1 MAMMWYGLNRG
12 LPGRGGLFLTNYV
25 ALLALRARTW
35 VIRNYRSWC
44 LRASLRL
51 QWPIM
56 KYFYGEYDGSE
67 FPTQD
72 KLFGMDQLMQFIM
85 QYGEQALKA
94 IQQMMQDP
102 KNAEQAEMLEQMI
115 KDGLLDRDG
124 KGRLR
129 LTPRAVNRMQQK
141 ALMEI
146 FTNLRNGQR
155 EGHEK
160 VTPGQGGQRIEGTKA
175 YQYGDSV
182 SELDLHQT
190 LRNALSRH
198 GLPQEVASG
207 QLPVASEDSS
217 ASANRQPPTANR
229 PRIKFDEKDFELH
242 LHEGTTSCST
252 VVLLDMSG
260 SMMRYGRFLA
270 AKKVAMA
277 MQALVRG
284 RFAQDTLDFVGFYS
298 GASRIREAMLP
309 LVMPK
314 PVTIYDYQV
323 RLRVPIAQIDQAPQH
338 FTNLHMGLQLAR
350 RVLQKR
356 GGENKQIF
364 IITDGQPTA
373 HVEGDHV
380 FLLYPPDPRSTVATL
395 KEAVLAVREGARI
408 STFALIEDY
417 WGMDWV
423 GFVDQL
429 TKLTKGV
436 AFYTSSEGLAS
447 CIMESYLSGR
457 KKKAY
462 IA

>member
-1 MAMMWYGLNRG
+1 
-12 LPGRGGLFLTNYV
+12 
-25 ALLALRARTW
+25 
-35 VIRNYRSWC
+35 
-44 LRASLRL
+44 
-51 QWPIM
+51 M
-56 KYFYGEYDGSE
+56 KYFYGHFDGQE

-72 KLFGMDQLMQFIM
+72 KLFGFDQLMQFIM

-94 IQQMMQDP
+94 
-102 KNAEQAEMLEQMI
+102 LEQLM
-115 KDGLLDRDG
+115 KNPQSEAQRQLLQQLLDEGMLDKDG

-129 LTPRAVNRMQQK
+129 LTPRAVGRMQQK

-146 FTNLRNGQR
+146 FANLRSGQR

-160 VTPGQGGQRIEGTKA
+160 VTAGSGGERMDGTKP
-175 YQYGDSV
+175 YQFGDPV

-190 LRNALSRH
+190 LHNALVRH
-198 GLPQEVASG
+198 GLPEG
-207 QLPVASEDSS
+207 RHGSS
-217 ASANRQPPTANR
+217 DAPQRA
-229 PRIKFDEKDFELH
+229 RIRFTERDLELH
-242 LHEGTTSCST
+242 LHEGMTSCST

-260 SMMRYGRFLA
+260 SMMRYGRFAA

-284 RFAQDTLDFVGFYS
+284 RFPQDTLDFVGFYS
-298 GASRIREAMLP
+298 AAEKIPEATLP
-309 LVMPK
+309 LLLPK
-314 PVTIYDYQV
+314 PVTVYDYQV
-323 RLRVPIAQIDQAPQH
+323 RLRVPIAQVADAPQH

-350 RVLQKR
+350 RILKRR

-373 HVEGDHV
+373 HVEGGFVH
-380 FLLYPPDPRSTVATL
+380 LIYPPDRRSTVATL
-395 KEAVLAVREGARI
+395 KEAHLAVRDGCRI

-429 TKLTKGV
+429 TRLTKGV
-436 AFYTSSEGLAS
+436 AFYTSSGELAD

-457 KKKAY
+457 KKKTHVA
-462 IA
+462 

>member
-1 MAMMWYGLNRG
+1 
-12 LPGRGGLFLTNYV
+12 
-25 ALLALRARTW
+25 
-35 VIRNYRSWC
+35 
-44 LRASLRL
+44 
-51 QWPIM
+51 M
-56 KYFYGEYDGSE
+56 KYSYGEYDGSE

-72 KLFGMDQLMQFIM
+72 KLFSFDQFMQFIM

-94 IQQMMQDP
+94 IQKMMNESDNP
-102 KNAEQAEMLEQMI
+102 EQSEMLEQMLA
-115 KDGLLDRDG
+115 DGMLDKDG
-124 KGRLR
+124 KGKLK
-129 LTPRAVNRMQQK
+129 LTPRAIGRMQQK
-141 ALMEI
+141 ALMEV
-146 FTNLRNGQR
+146 FANLRQGQR

-160 VTPGQGGQRIEGTKA
+160 ITAGQGGERIEGTKQ
-175 YQYGDSV
+175 YQYGDPV

-190 LRNALSRH
+190 IHNALSRH
-198 GLPQEVASG
+198 GLPSQSEVADRK
-207 QLPVASEDSS
+207 AK
-217 ASANRQPPTANR
+217 
-229 PRIKFDEKDFELH
+229 IKFDEHDFELH
-242 LHEGTTSCST
+242 LHEGVTSCST

-277 MQALVRG
+277 MQALVRSK
-284 RFAQDTLDFVGFYS
+284 FPQDSIDFVGFYS
-298 GASRIREAMLP
+298 GAAKIPEIMLP
-309 LVMPK
+309 LSMPK
-314 PVTIYDYQV
+314 QVTIYDYQV
-323 RLRVPIAQIDQAPQH
+323 RLKVPINQIDKAPQH

-350 RVLQKR
+350 RILRKR
-356 GGENKQIF
+356 TSENKQVF

-373 HVEGDHV
+373 HVDGDFVH
-380 FLLYPPDPRSTVATL
+380 LLYPPDQRSTVATL
-395 KEAVLAVREGARI
+395 KEAVLAVREGCRI

-436 AFYTSSEGLAS
+436 AFYTSSGELAN